1 MIGKD
6 VRRQKE
12 IDQIMMRVDNTDN
25 KARLGANAILGVS
38 LASARAASK
47 AQNLELY
54 LWLEKL
60 LGKVET
66 IKNLAPKLSSSLS
79 LTPAFNLINGG
90 QHADNNLDIQE
101 FWFLPTGAA
110 SLSSAIRMAV
120 EVYQSLIKLA
130 KSKGLNVN
138 VGDEGG
144 IAPELASNKAALDLI
159 QEAASLANFKAD
171 KDYVLGLDAAA
182 SSFFDSGQYK
192 FEGQLILSQQ
202 LSEIYQQWLSGYPIK
217 ILEDPFAEEDWSSWQ
232 EFTKQLGDKL
242 VIVGDDLLVTNPN
255 RLKIGMQKQAANAI
269 LIKLNQIGTVSETIE
284 TIKIAKENGWQ
295 IVVSHRSG
303 ETNDDFIAD
312 LAVGIKAAAIKSGAP
327 ARGERVAKYNRLMKI
342 I

>member
-1 MIGKD
+1 M
-6 VRRQKE
+6 
-12 IDQIMMRVDNTDN
+12 
-25 KARLGANAILGVS
+25 
-38 LASARAASK
+38 
-47 AQNLELY
+47 
-54 LWLEKL
+54 
-60 LGKVET
+60 
-66 IKNLAPKLSSSLS
+66 
-79 LTPAFNLINGG
+79 
-90 QHADNNLDIQE
+90 
-101 FWFLPTGAA
+101 
-110 SLSSAIRMAV
+110 
-120 EVYQSLIKLA
+120 
-130 KSKGLNVN
+130 
-138 VGDEGG
+138 
-144 IAPELASNKAALDLI
+144 
-159 QEAASLANFKAD
+159 
-171 KDYVLGLDAAA
+171 
-182 SSFFDSGQYK
+182 
-192 FEGQLILSQQ
+192 
-202 LSEIYQQWLSGYPIK
+202 SEIYQQWLSGYPIK

>member
-1 MIGKD
+1 M
-6 VRRQKE
+6 
-12 IDQIMMRVDNTDN
+12 
-25 KARLGANAILGVS
+25 
-38 LASARAASK
+38 
-47 AQNLELY
+47 
-54 LWLEKL
+54 
-60 LGKVET
+60 
-66 IKNLAPKLSSSLS
+66 APKLSSSLS

-269 LIKLNQIGTVSETIE
+269 LIKLNQIGTLTETLA
-284 TIKIAKENGWQ
+284 TISFARSSNYDIM
-295 IVVSHRSG
+295 VSHRSG
-303 ETNDDFIAD
+303 ETLDTSIAD
-312 LAVGIKAAAIKSGAP
+312 LAVAVNADYIKTGST
-327 ARGERVAKYNRLMKI
+327 ARGERIAKYNRLLNIEQKI
-342 I
+342 K